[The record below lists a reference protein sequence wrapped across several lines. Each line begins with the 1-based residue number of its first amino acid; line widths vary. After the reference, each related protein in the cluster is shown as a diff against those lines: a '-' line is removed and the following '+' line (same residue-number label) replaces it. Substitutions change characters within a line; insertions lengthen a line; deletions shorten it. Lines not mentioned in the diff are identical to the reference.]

1 MPEASA
7 CSGAILRTPLGSNPV
22 PDPAAMMNFHRLRE
36 LRFAALRPVDFSP
49 EVLPAPE
56 RLRALARPALTAIP
70 LATRVFHDRG
80 ASAAG
85 FGPSMDFVVVG
96 GGSGLA
102 STGHESPSSV
112 DFFLVDS
119 FVAVPAEL

>member
-1 MPEASA
+1 MIP
-7 CSGAILRTPLGSNPV
+7 
-22 PDPAAMMNFHRLRE
+22 
-36 LRFAALRPVDFSP
+36 FAAG
-49 EVLPAPE
+49 A
-56 RLRALARPALTAIP
+56 
-70 LATRVFHDRG
+70 FHDRG

-85 FGPSMDFVVVG
+85 FGPLTHFVAVG
-96 GGSGLA
+96 GASGLA